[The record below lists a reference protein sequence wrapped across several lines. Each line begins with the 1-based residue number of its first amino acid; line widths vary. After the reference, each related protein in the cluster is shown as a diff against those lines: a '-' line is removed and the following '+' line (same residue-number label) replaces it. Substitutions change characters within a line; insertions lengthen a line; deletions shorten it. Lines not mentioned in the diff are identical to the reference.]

1 MAGRTNLKNKY
12 HETRIAYDL
21 KRKVAWQTLVESYF
35 AKFTDTNS
43 NVLEVGAGY
52 CDFINEIPAKKK
64 WALDIWPGIKEY
76 ANNDVTCLVGDIK
89 NLDQISDNSLDLVFA
104 SNIFEH
110 ITKDDLS
117 IFLDKLRNKLKKN
130 GKLIILQPNFKRCAA
145 EYFDD
150 YTHISIWSDVSLNDF
165 LKSKGYKVIKSYP
178 GFLPLSLKSKLPVI
192 PFLIKIYLLLPFKP
206 FAKQMLFIS
215 QVE

>member
-1 MAGRTNLKNKY
+1 MAGGTNLKNNY

-21 KRKVAWQTLVESYF
+21 KRKVLWQTLVKNYF
-35 AKFTDTNS
+35 AKFVDRNS

-52 CDFINEIPAKKK
+52 CDFINEITAKKK
-64 WALDIWPGIKEY
+64 WALDLWPGIKKY
-76 ANNDVTCLVGDIK
+76 ANKDVSCLVGDIK
-89 NLDQISDNSLDLVFA
+89 NLNKISNNSLDLVFA

-110 ITKDDLS
+110 ISKDDLS
-117 IFLDKLRNKLKKN
+117 IFLEKLKNKLNKN
-130 GKLIILQPNFKRCAA
+130 GKLIILQPNFKKCMS

-150 YTHISIWSDVSLNDF
+150 YTHITIWSDVSLNDF
-165 LKSKGYKVIKSYP
+165 LRSKGYKVTESYP

-192 PFLIKIYLLLPFKP
+192 PLLIKIYLLLPIKP